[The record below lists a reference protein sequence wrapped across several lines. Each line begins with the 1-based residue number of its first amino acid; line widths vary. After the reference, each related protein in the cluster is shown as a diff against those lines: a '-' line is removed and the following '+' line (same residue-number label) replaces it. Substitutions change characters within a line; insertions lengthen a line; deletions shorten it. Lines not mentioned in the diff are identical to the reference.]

1 MNDINDK
8 FSIRR
13 VMCLF
18 SYYSK
23 QWKEGFLYFPL
34 AYLFIG
40 ILHIIRSVWI
50 SNPDSIVNNDPSI
63 FINVTNF
70 YEEAWGLRML
80 KIAFAFF
87 VLFQFFSII
96 SKKEKSTLF
105 RSIPATALEK
115 FSFLMLEYLYI
126 ILLVISIHIF
136 CIFLDGMVCALY
148 GYNEWSDILPSIQ
161 SYFTP
166 ELHILN
172 NGNVDFGLISGKLL
186 DESWMDDNFY
196 VWGVSFRRE
205 MISLFYILFP
215 ISVIASS
222 KYHLV
227 ISEKQK
233 KKIKSNSYY
242 RIQSIIMNIFFII
255 LIVYF
260 WSKMEANGFIFGSWC
275 YNYKYGWAYF
285 TLVMFL
291 MNVYWIYLMY
301 VGIKKGEAR

>member
-1 MNDINDK
+1 MNDLNNK

-23 QWKEGFLYFPL
+23 QSKEMFLYLPL
-34 AYLFIG
+34 IYLFIG
-40 ILHIIRSVWI
+40 IFYIIRSVWI
-50 SNPDSIVNNDPSI
+50 TNPDSILNNDPSI
-63 FINVTNF
+63 FVNVTNF
-70 YEEAWGLRML
+70 YEQSWRRIFM
-80 KIAFAFF
+80 FVFYFF
-87 VLFQFFSII
+87 FIFQFFSII
-96 SKKEKSTLF
+96 TKKERSTFF

-115 FSFLMLEYLYI
+115 FSFLILEYIYI

-148 GYNEWSDILPSIQ
+148 GYNEWSDILPAIQ

-215 ISVIASS
+215 IGIISSS

-255 LIVYF
+255 LIFYF

-275 YNYKYGWAYF
+275 YNYKYGWAYL
-285 TLVMFL
+285 TLVMFM

-301 VGIKKGEAR
+301 VGIKNGEAR